1 MIPRLIGL
9 SLSILVCHSF
19 QSHDLTREDFRVG
32 GVHLDQPIDS
42 ALQVLG
48 RLNRIDTTI
57 TEAGNFAGY
66 SFDGMTIWVNTARTI
81 SAIDISS
88 NSYRTR
94 KGVTIGD
101 SLSTIEQLYGVKKE
115 WAREKELGR
124 MYEIYDTT
132 FSDFDFLFDYE
143 FRTSDYDACYIAF
156 YFKSNR
162 VVKIYMWRGL
172 TD

>member
-1 MIPRLIGL
+1 MLTTVCLIC
-9 SLSILVCHSF
+9 SLLV
-19 QSHDLTREDFRVG
+19 SHYTESQNLTKEDFRVG
-32 GVHLDQPIDS
+32 GVYIDQPIDS
-42 ALQVLG
+42 VLRVLG
-48 RLNRIDTTI
+48 YPKKIDTTI
-57 TEAGNFAGY
+57 TEAGPFASY
-66 SFDGMTIWVNTARTI
+66 SFDGLTIWVNSAGTI

-88 NSYRTR
+88 RNYHTR

-101 SLSTIEQLYGVKKE
+101 SLSAIERLYGVKKE
-115 WAREKELGR
+115 WAREKSLAR
-124 MYEIYDTT
+124 DFDIYDTT

-143 FRTSDYDACYIAF
+143 FRTGDYDACYIAF